1 MYYFVTLLFVI
12 LSSKATFFDLSNI
25 CWLLIDV
32 VILWVGFEKQRF
44 SKSDLRLFYKFSLIY
59 VGFCTVRSLF
69 LTDLPFSYWVS
80 DIIFLFKYVLT
91 SFLFCAL
98 LKEKAVYYLIK
109 VIFHLTVISIPIF
122 CLQLVAGD
130 LVYAFGKLINF
141 PHAHFSGY
149 VNFLIFTYIKQ
160 HPFQN
165 SGFSWEPGAF
175 GFFLN
180 LTLLLNFLTNDF
192 TFDKKAKWFV
202 VATITTLSTTTY
214 IGLMFILLLYFR
226 ARGVQFLKL
235 LFFIVPILLVFA
247 ATVPFL
253 SDKIVFTYDKDMQ
266 DMKNIQTLSDY
277 YIQRGQEMPL
287 NRFASLLYLI
297 KLFGIQ
303 LIWGVSNIYE
313 KTVPILKNINISNGI
328 FAFFAQFGLVGLA
341 FLVQRC
347 YIFFRKFTENIELS
361 VYCVLVLLIFGF
373 SECIFVSSLVLCF
386 LFLYYYAAPEASL
399 SEYAEDELLSST
411 DTTEPAY

>member
-1 MYYFVTLLFVI
+1 MYYFVTLLFVL
-12 LSSKATFFDLSNI
+12 LSSKATLFDLSNI
-25 CWLLIDV
+25 CWFLIDL
-32 VILWVGFEKQRF
+32 VILWVGFEKKRF
-44 SKSDLRLFYKFSLIY
+44 SKSDLNLFFKFSLIY
-59 VGFCTVRSLF
+59 IGFCTVRSLF

-80 DIIFLFKYVLT
+80 DIVFLFKYVLT

-98 LKEKAVYYLIK
+98 LKEKAIYYLIK
-109 VIFHLTVISIPIF
+109 VVFHLTVISIPLF
-122 CLQLVAGD
+122 CFQLVAGD
-130 LVYAFGKLINF
+130 LIYGFGKLINL
-141 PHAHFSGY
+141 PHAHFNGY
-149 VNFLIFTYIKQ
+149 VNFLIFTYIQQ

-202 VATITTLSTTTY
+202 VAIITTLSTTTY
-214 IGLMFILLLYFR
+214 IGFMFILLLYFR
-226 ARGVQFLKL
+226 ARGVAYLRL

-247 ATVPFL
+247 AVIPFL

-328 FAFFAQFGLVGLA
+328 FAFFAQFGLIGLG

-347 YIFFRKFTENIELS
+347 YIFFKKFTENVELS
-361 VYCVLVLLIFGF
+361 VYCVLVILIFGF
-373 SECIFVSSLVLCF
+373 SECIFVTSLVLCF
-386 LFLYYYAAPEASL
+386 LFLYYYAEPDASL
-399 SEYAEDELLSST
+399 SEYPEDPVLNSANA
-411 DTTEPAY
+411 TEPAF